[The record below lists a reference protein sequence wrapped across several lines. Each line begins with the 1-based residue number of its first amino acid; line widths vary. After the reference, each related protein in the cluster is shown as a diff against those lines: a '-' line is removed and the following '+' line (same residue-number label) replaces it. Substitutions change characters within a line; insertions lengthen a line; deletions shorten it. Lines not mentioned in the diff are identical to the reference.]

1 MNAYLGPV
9 SSVDGFGLIE
19 KSTKLKNPAA
29 VLFFSEENCWT
40 TPGVNNLPLNNN
52 MLFIQ
57 ETNSYN
63 NIATYHKTKGG
74 DLNSGVANVVFVDG
88 HVDSALARD
97 GFQIA
102 FPE

>member
-1 MNAYLGPV
+1 
-9 SSVDGFGLIE
+9 
-19 KSTKLKNPAA
+19 
-29 VLFFSEENCWT
+29 
-40 TPGVNNLPLNNN
+40 

-97 GFQIA
+97 SYEIA
-102 FPE
+102 YPK